1 MRILNLFLIT
11 LLCLAI
17 PLQGVA
23 RVMTVE
29 TACPAKLDGM
39 TTDDSV
45 HNKNCCNDI
54 DTVAKT
60 GQHCKAEQD
69 CQPTSLG
76 MINQLESPLIASVG
90 AEKISPPNAFALT
103 FDPSATWRP
112 PTQA

>member
-23 RVMTVE
+23 RVMTTE
-29 TACPAKLDGM
+29 TACPAKLSGM
-39 TTDDSV
+39 ATDDTSDT
-45 HNKNCCNDI
+45 HNCCNDV

-76 MINQLESPLIASVG
+76 MINQMESLLPASVG
-90 AEKISPPNAFALT
+90 TEKISLANTFALT